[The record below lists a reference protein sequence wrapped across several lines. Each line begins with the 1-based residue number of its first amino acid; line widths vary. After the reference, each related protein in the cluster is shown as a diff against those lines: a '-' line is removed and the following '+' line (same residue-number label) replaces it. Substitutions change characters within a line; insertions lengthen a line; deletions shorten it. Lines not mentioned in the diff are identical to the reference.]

1 MAIGVREITRDVV
14 RAQLAE
20 ALCDVF
26 LAQGF
31 DETTVED
38 AARAV
43 GISRATF
50 FRYFPSKDDAVIAA
64 IHKSDFA
71 DEVRALEPVE
81 GESTWQLLRRVFDQ
95 NVREAEKNPPRLLAL
110 VKMIS
115 GSSSLRSQLARR
127 RIDQQGAFAD
137 ALAERLNDPFTAK
150 VFVVT
155 SLAAFD
161 LAWREWSE
169 HPERPLG
176 VVVDAV
182 FVRLQRA

>member
-1 MAIGVREITRDVV
+1 MNIGVREITRDVV
-14 RAQLAE
+14 RSQLAE
-20 ALCDVF
+20 SLCDVF
-26 LAQGF
+26 LAHGF

-64 IHKSDFA
+64 MHVSDFA
-71 DEVRALEPVE
+71 DQVRALEPVE
-81 GESTWQLLRRVFDQ
+81 GESTWQLLRRVYEPS
-95 NVREAEKNPPRLLAL
+95 VRAAEKDPARLLEL

-115 GSSSLRSQLARR
+115 GSNSLRAQLSQR

-137 ALAERLNDPFTAK
+137 ALADLLPDPFTAK

-169 HPERPLG
+169 RPERSFG
-176 VVVDAV
+176 EIVDAV
-182 FVRLQRA
+182 FTRLEG